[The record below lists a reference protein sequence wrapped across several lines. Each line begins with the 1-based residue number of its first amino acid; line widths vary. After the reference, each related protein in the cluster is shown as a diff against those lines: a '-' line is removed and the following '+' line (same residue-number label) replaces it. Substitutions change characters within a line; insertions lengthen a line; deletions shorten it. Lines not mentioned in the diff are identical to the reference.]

1 LITWIFPPLALLNI
15 VWNMEGSNGNE
26 NTLIWNESCERFLNE
41 VTCENEV
48 MEESQEESKNWKKYE
63 FYFSLELLQISQR
76 KKWSPYN
83 WNALCWSFFVWMTM
97 QKWYLMHFI
106 SYVICCV
113 IPILCFLLTQEQ
125 N

>member
-1 LITWIFPPLALLNI
+1 MITWIFPPLALLNI

-41 VTCENEV
+41 VTCENEI
-48 MEESQEESKNWKKYE
+48 MEETQEESKDRKKYE

-83 WNALCWSFFVWMTM
+83 RNALCWSFLCEWQCKSDT
-97 QKWYLMHFI
+97 WCI
-106 SYVICCV
+106 SYPTLYVV
-113 IPILCFLLTQEQ
+113 LFQFYVFF
-125 N
+125 